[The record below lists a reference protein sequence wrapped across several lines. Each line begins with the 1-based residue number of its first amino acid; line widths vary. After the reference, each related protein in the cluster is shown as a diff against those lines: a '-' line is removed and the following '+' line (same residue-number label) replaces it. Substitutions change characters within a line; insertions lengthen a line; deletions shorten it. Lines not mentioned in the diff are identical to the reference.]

1 MPYQP
6 EPRYATVGVGRG
18 GMGGTVSR
26 PSNVQNSVPAPGPA
40 PASTAS
46 NIKYNPPRGT
56 NAGGGA
62 AADNSGQVN
71 NPGGGAGS
79 NIYDWTQP
87 QDTVG
92 RAGLPGNVNPAF
104 VASERTPFEFPT
116 PQNSYSQQ
124 ELLTNFFN
132 VNPSTGR
139 VDTPNYATTTQAP
152 GIQAPALA
160 TQDYAA
166 NTFANDALT
175 RKMNMTAGDF
185 GIPDSVQETMKVKA
199 AQQVNSAKEA
209 QKAAARR
216 QLASMGLLNDSASFN
231 ADQMFDQQA
240 NQNIFNQY
248 SNIDTE
254 NAIERNK
261 QFQQNLQEVLSGGL
275 KAGDQEESFRK
286 TNLEALQNAITE
298 NEKGRQFNITSN
310 LDQDRLRNATG
321 EWLENTQQK
330 RATLTNDIAKWLE
343 DYQLRR
349 LGLINKVQADSA
361 DNAVRDQGGLDALMT
376 PSRMSAFQTGG

>member
-6 EPRYATVGVGRG
+6 TLTQATKSY
-18 GMGGTVSR
+18 GTFSR
-26 PSNVQNSVPAPGPA
+26 PQQP
-40 PASTAS
+40 PASTAPVAAPTPPPVQTKL
-46 NIKYNPPRGT
+46 NGGKYNP
-56 NAGGGA
+56 GGSA

-71 NPGGGAGS
+71 NPGTGSGS

-87 QDTVG
+87 QGVAPGTN
-92 RAGLPGNVNPAF
+92 LPGNVNPAY

-116 PQNSYSQQ
+116 PQNSYSQN
-124 ELLTNFFN
+124 ELLTNFFGVGAN
-132 VNPSTGR
+132 GQVN
-139 VDTPNYATTTQAP
+139 DPNYATNTQGP
-152 GIQAPALA
+152 GIQAPDLA
-160 TQDYAA
+160 NQTYAG

-261 QFQQNLQEVLSGGL
+261 QFQQNLNDVLNGGL
-275 KAGDQEESFRK
+275 KAGDQQESFRK
-286 TNLEALQNAITE
+286 TNLEALQNAISE

-310 LDQDRLRNATG
+310 LDQNRLRNATG
-321 EWLENTQQK
+321 EWLENTQEK
-330 RATLTNDIAKWLE
+330 RSTLTNDIAKWLE

-361 DNAVRDQGGLDALMT
+361 DNAVRDQGNLDALMT
-376 PSRMSAFQTGG
+376 PSRMAAFQTGG